1 MRNKKNLIGI
11 IGLGYVGLPLALTFA
26 TKYETIGFDVN
37 KSRIKNLSKGI
48 DTTCEVSKNDLKK
61 SKLLFTTDSSHLK
74 DCNFYIITVPTPIY
88 NNKEPDLSF
97 LKKASQIVSKL
108 LSKNDIVI
116 YESTVFPGATENY
129 CVPILEQYSKL
140 KYNIDFFC
148 GYSPE
153 RINPGDKQHRI
164 NEIKKV
170 TSGSNAKVRK
180 IVDKL
185 YSSIITAG
193 TYSAESI
200 IVAEAAK
207 VIENTQRDVNIALIN
222 ELSVLFNKM
231 KIDTNQVLKAAG
243 TKWNFLKF
251 TPGLVGGHCIG
262 VDPYYLT
269 YIAKKNGYTPKIILS
284 GRKINDEMFSFIFKS
299 IMKLIPYHKRKSGL
313 DILIYGITFKENCP
327 DIRNSQTLKLIKKFN
342 QIGCQVNVLD
352 PYIDHNLAI
361 KDINFK
367 IVDGLKKKKYDI
379 LIGAVAHDEFKKL
392 SLKFHRKFIKQT
404 TIVYDIKNFLPQ
416 KLVTNSL

>member
-1 MRNKKNLIGI
+1 MRNRKNLIGV

-26 TKYETIGFDVN
+26 KKYETIGFDV
-37 KSRIKNLSKGI
+37 SRSRVKNLNRGI
-48 DTTCEVSKNDLKK
+48 DETCEVSKNDLKK
-61 SKLLFTTDSSHLK
+61 SKLLFATDSSKLK

-88 NNKEPDLSF
+88 NNKAPDLSF
-97 LKKASQIVSKL
+97 LKKATQTVSKL
-108 LSKNDIVI
+108 LSKNDVVI

-140 KYNIDFFC
+140 KYNVDFFC

-153 RINPGDKQHRI
+153 RINPGDKEHRI
-164 NEIKKV
+164 HEIKKV

-185 YSSIITAG
+185 YSSVIKAG

-222 ELSVLFNKM
+222 ELSVLFSKM

-327 DIRNSQTLKLIKKFN
+327 DIRNSQILKLIKKFN
-342 QIGCQVNVLD
+342 QIGCQVNVID
-352 PYIDHNLAI
+352 PYIDHNLMI
-361 KDINFK
+361 KNLYFK
-367 IVDGLKKKKYDI
+367 IVNGSKSKKYDI
-379 LIGAVAHDEFKKL
+379 IIGAVAHDEFKKL
-392 SLKFHRKFIKQT
+392 SYKFHKKFIKKT
-404 TIVYDIKNFLPQ
+404 TIVYDIKNFLPK
-416 KLVTNSL
+416 KLVTKSL